1 MASKDGLTPTVP
13 AEELELII
21 YAYSEAWE
29 GKNERTL
36 NLGEA
41 LVRAQPTHGMV
52 MRLVFEPERVEGR
65 LDGVI
70 AQVTNDVGRCLW
82 IIGPGTRPAD
92 LGQRLMARGFT
103 VAMEYDGLV
112 LDDLAIDVTRNPDV
126 VIEPLSWTNAAEY
139 ATRCTDSTNPR
150 FHEYLLASA
159 QRYVQA
165 TPHEVQIFV
174 ARLGGEVAGY
184 AVLRIEPTGLAY
196 FPAALTVKP
205 FRRRGV
211 YLSLVAHRLA
221 VATTAGCTAAVIG
234 VQTATAAPILTRRG
248 FRAVCHFL
256 ALAPPR
262 TDCAGSSEVGRT
274 R

>member
-1 MASKDGLTPTVP
+1 
-13 AEELELII
+13 
-21 YAYSEAWE
+21 
-29 GKNERTL
+29 
-36 NLGEA
+36 
-41 LVRAQPTHGMV
+41 MV
-52 MRLVFEPERVEGR
+52 MRLVFEPERVEER
-65 LDGVI
+65 LEAVI
-70 AQVTNDVGRCLW
+70 ARVTTDVGRCLW

-103 VAMEYDGLV
+103 VAMEFDGLV
-112 LDDLAIDVTRNPDV
+112 LVDLAIDIARNPDV
-126 VIEPLSWTNAAEY
+126 VIEPLSWENAAEY

-165 TPHEVQIFV
+165 ASHEVQIYV

-196 FPAALTVKP
+196 FPAELTVKA

-221 VATTAGCTAAVIG
+221 VARSAGCTAAVIG
-234 VQTATAAPILTRRG
+234 AQTATAAPILTRRG
-248 FRAVCHFL
+248 FRPVCHLL

-262 TDCAGSSEVGRT
+262 KDCASSSEAVQT
-274 R
+274 Q